1 MQADSAR
8 TVRSPRVQRVTP
20 VSADS
25 PINAV
30 DHSRRTFW
38 LRLLLAGPVVLA
50 CATLVMAGGA
60 IWLPKGAAQIDNL
73 LPPILLFPAI
83 WASLFFYAC
92 LAPKLG
98 RAYGVTAIVAL
109 LQLAMIGDRKSTRLN
124 SSH

>member
-60 IWLPKGAAQIDNL
+60 IWLPTGAAQIDNL
-73 LPPILLFPAI
+73 LLPIMLFPSL
-83 WASLFFYAC
+83 WASMFFYAC
-92 LAPKLG
+92 LPPTLG
-98 RAYGVTAIVAL
+98 LAYGVPAIVAL
-109 LQLAMIGDRKSTRLN
+109 LPLAQL
-124 SSH
+124 

>member
-60 IWLPKGAAQIDNL
+60 TWLPQGAAQIDTPQ
-73 LPPILLFPAI
+73 LPIMRFQAI
-83 WASLFFYAC
+83 RASMFLHYSFAHKDVWHYARTG
-92 LAPKLG
+92 K
-98 RAYGVTAIVAL
+98 VA
-109 LQLAMIGDRKSTRLN
+109 
-124 SSH
+124 